1 MDKVKCCIY
10 NKDSEASANQRCRT
24 WHTHQLLDF
33 RAGMVA
39 TMVGR
44 GGERPN
50 AAGHIQESTRLVY
63 VALYAKKGAQTA
75 HYLPNMLRI
84 HWDRGGDGGDAL
96 STLLPLPL
104 HNKVGAPKQQLSS
117 VSKKAELLC

>member
-10 NKDSEASANQRCRT
+10 NKDSEASQHGCWT

-50 AAGHIQESTRLVY
+50 AAGHIQESTRLAHA
-63 VALYAKKGAQTA
+63 ALYAKKGAQTA

-84 HWDRGGDGGDAL
+84 HWDRGGHGGNTL

-117 VSKKAELLC
+117 VSKKDELLC